1 MAEIDLTSPGA
12 AFARQA
18 RMESRVV
25 AVLTRA
31 VDRFLGDVRHAVE
44 TAGLSLSAGVILGAW
59 ERRIADA
66 LESRQID
73 EDAREY
79 LYAVIVE
86 SSLPTDA
93 YDAARTLLTI
103 AHEESWSASELRTE
117 AREVFAPGARDLG
130 ITAAAAP
137 RRPRNGANWAALDA
151 AAGGDWMGK
160 MKRDARTAVT
170 GLDGLLTSQRLAE
183 QGFTRRRWVT
193 RKDDKVRETHA
204 HAEGQTVEMDQPFIV
219 GGYPLRY
226 PGDRQGP
233 PAIVINC
240 RCVQVGVRFRPT
252 RRY

>member
-1 MAEIDLTSPGA
+1 MAEMDLTSPGA

-18 RMESRVV
+18 RMEGRIV
-25 AVLTRA
+25 ALLTRA
-31 VDRFLGDVRHAVE
+31 VDRFLGDVRRAVE
-44 TAGLSLSAGVILGAW
+44 TGAATLSAGAILGAW
-59 ERRIADA
+59 ESRVAEA
-66 LESRQID
+66 LASRQVD
-73 EDAREY
+73 EQARAY
-79 LYAVIVE
+79 IYAVVVE
-86 SSLPTDA
+86 SSTPSDA
-93 YDAARTLLTI
+93 YAAARALLTI
-103 AHEESWSASELRTE
+103 AHEEGWSAAELRAA
-117 AREVFAPGARDLG
+117 AREIFSMGPLDLG

-204 HAEGQTVEMDQPFIV
+204 HAEGQTVTMEESFIV
-219 GGYPLRY
+219 GGYPVRY
-226 PGDRQGP
+226 PGDRQAP
-233 PAIVINC
+233 PEISINC